1 VAIAAADFLFMRM
14 EVERKYGAVALRKTD
29 TRYYSTALCFVLY
42 LAYLKLIATPP
53 PRPVRKQGK
62 KPSLLDCTR
71 WCRGNIPLHGLMHYN
86 LARLNCNVILL
97 WQ

>member
-29 TRYYSTALCFVLY
+29 TRYYSTALCFILY

-53 PRPVRKQGK
+53 RVQCV
-62 KPSLLDCTR
+62 S
-71 WCRGNIPLHGLMHYN
+71 RGRN
-86 LARLNCNVILL
+86 LPCSIVHAGAEEIYHCMV
-97 WQ
+97 